1 VKSFRG
7 QHQIPV
13 YAAGSQRPWLTMEEA
28 AKELNVSVA
37 VVRTMVKHGKLPAR
51 QIAKG
56 VPWMIE
62 PADLNRACILSYAKD
77 ARSRREPPHD
87 QNQQILIP

>member
-1 VKSFRG
+1 
-7 QHQIPV
+7 
-13 YAAGSQRPWLTMEEA
+13 MEEA
-28 AKELNVSVA
+28 AKKLNVSVA

-56 VPWMIE
+56 APWMIE
-62 PADLNRACILSYAKD
+62 PADLNRPSVLSGAKD
-77 ARSRREPPHD
+77 AGNRRESPHD